1 MSETDNKLCPMCN
14 IILELLK
21 QKEYLLSETLAKHKN
36 ITLYEHMRESTSL
49 EEQFFKRIN
58 MNSSIEEWKPQ
69 LEKIWWTK
77 VNLFVEKDKR
87 SHK

>member
-1 MSETDNKLCPMCN
+1 
-14 IILELLK
+14 
-21 QKEYLLSETLAKHKN
+21 
-36 ITLYEHMRESTSL
+36 
-49 EEQFFKRIN
+49 

-87 SHK
+87 SYK

>member
-49 EEQFFKRIN
+49 EE
-58 MNSSIEEWKPQ
+58 
-69 LEKIWWTK
+69 
-77 VNLFVEKDKR
+77 
-87 SHK
+87 

>member
-1 MSETDNKLCPMCN
+1 MDCQFIDAVSWSAALSIKLKIKEVIMSETDNKLCPMCN

-49 EEQFFKRIN
+49 EE
-58 MNSSIEEWKPQ
+58 
-69 LEKIWWTK
+69 
-77 VNLFVEKDKR
+77 
-87 SHK
+87 